1 MKAKIKIEMRRQP
14 VAQPRG
20 IGILNPCQCGCSQP
34 LFRRTDCG
42 GFTLCCPECGTRIDQ
57 CVKTLTTENA
67 NYLRECWNNSILD
80 APLTQRFIDELG
92 AENGSLL
99 IVRDEDAV
107 IMSIHNNDIDEALVG
122 VHDGVRPF
130 VSQKVVDDCFREAW
144 IHGAAIP
151 MIELQDSLRHI
162 VGGNGVTE
170 VVRGADLLS
179 SAPRQMYLQDLF
191 GLPHPSYAHV
201 SMLLAPDGR
210 RLSKRDRDLDLGVLR
225 QNMTAPQLIGK
236 LAFAAGLTE
245 KQEAVSA
252 EELAREFSWE
262 KVRKGDILLPE

>member
-67 NYLRECWNNSILD
+67 NNLRECWNNSILD
-80 APLTQRFIDELG
+80 APLTQRFMDELG

-107 IMSIHNNDIDEALVG
+107 IMSIHNNDIDEAL
-122 VHDGVRPF
+122 DF
-130 VSQKVVDDCFREAW
+130 IKREC
-144 IHGAAIP
+144 
-151 MIELQDSLRHI
+151 
-162 VGGNGVTE
+162 
-170 VVRGADLLS
+170 
-179 SAPRQMYLQDLF
+179 
-191 GLPHPSYAHV
+191 
-201 SMLLAPDGR
+201 
-210 RLSKRDRDLDLGVLR
+210 KRDFTIDYSICQFKQIEENDYVTCHIATSKILAYVGQFEGFDYYK
-225 QNMTAPQLIGK
+225 MT
-236 LAFAAGLTE
+236 TVDNE
-245 KQEAVSA
+245 
-252 EELAREFSWE
+252 
-262 KVRKGDILLPE
+262 